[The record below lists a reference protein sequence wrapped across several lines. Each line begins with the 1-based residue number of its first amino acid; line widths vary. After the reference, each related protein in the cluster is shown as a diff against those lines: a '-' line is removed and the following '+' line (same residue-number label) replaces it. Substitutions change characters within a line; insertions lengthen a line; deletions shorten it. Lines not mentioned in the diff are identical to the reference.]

1 MLQLSFAHVTVHNA
15 LKWLQLGTCDI
26 VVEVA
31 YESANGLVDIILN
44 VFYQAEFRAIDVW
57 TYFSEAHAF
66 LPRGAVLVRDMLWH
80 CVCPCAFHK
89 SEFIKTV
96 KHVIKQTTLHDSSC
110 RALFFR
116 CQKHLCRTRHSGA
129 TLQHPLSWL
138 NEVYILAKNSNYS
151 PYAHIHNQIRAI
163 VTDEFEVLIRIDS
176 MHLISSN

>member
-1 MLQLSFAHVTVHNA
+1 VLQLSFAHVTVHNA

-57 TYFSEAHAF
+57 TNFSEAHTF

-96 KHVIKQTTLHDSSC
+96 KHASRKQ
-110 RALFFR
+110 R
-116 CQKHLCRTRHSGA
+116 CTIAHAGL
-129 TLQHPLSWL
+129 WF
-138 NEVYILAKNSNYS
+138 YDAKNIYVELDILEPLCN
-151 PYAHIHNQIRAI
+151 IR
-163 VTDEFEVLIRIDS
+163 
-176 MHLISSN
+176 